1 MVVDTL
7 WRLLAVL
14 VLVGANAFFVATE
27 FALVGVRRTR
37 VEELVRAGNRRAVDV
52 KQALARLD
60 DFISGV
66 QLGIT
71 VASLALGWI
80 GEPVVAHLIEPVLV
94 WLPFGLAA
102 PASHSIAIA
111 VAFTIITG
119 LHVVLGELAPKSV
132 ALAHAETTALW
143 VARPMHWFIR
153 LFKPFIRLLN
163 GSAALV
169 LRAFGLRQA
178 ADHIAALSEE
188 ELKMLITAATEKG
201 LLERRE
207 RELLTSIFDFTDT
220 PVREVM
226 TPAHKV
232 KAVAVDASPPEVLDA
247 VVASGRSRLPVYE
260 RTLDQVLGFVHDRDL
275 LSALVRRE
283 PVELRR
289 LLHPVAFVPET
300 KRVGQLL
307 QELQR
312 RRLQMAIVL
321 DEFGSTRGL
330 VTVEDLIEEIVG
342 EIRDEREVEERPVD
356 RQPDGS
362 MVVDASLPA
371 RELRE
376 TYGVP
381 IPESGEFETV
391 AGFMLAALQRIPK
404 GGEIVFHEGY
414 KFTVVNLDG
423 RRISKVKVEPVAGA
437 RVVT

>member
-1 MVVDTL
+1 MGLDTF

-27 FALVGVRRTR
+27 FALIRVRRTR
-37 VEELVRAGNRRAVDV
+37 IEELVRAGNRQAVGV
-52 KQALARLD
+52 KQALTHLD
-60 DFISGV
+60 DFVSAT

-71 VASLALGWI
+71 FASLALGWI
-80 GEPVVAHLIEPVLV
+80 GEPAIAEQIEPLLV
-94 WLPFGLAA
+94 WLPVGLAV
-102 PASHSIAIA
+102 PAAHSIAIA
-111 VAFTIITG
+111 VAFTIITF

-132 ALAHAETTALW
+132 ALAYAETTALW
-143 VARPMHWFIR
+143 VARPMEWFFR
-153 LFKPFIRLLN
+153 VFKPFIRLLT

-169 LRAFGLRQA
+169 LRGFGLRRA

-188 ELKMLITAATEKG
+188 ELKMLIAAAAEKG

-207 RELLTSIFDFTDT
+207 RELLTSVFDFTDT

-226 TPAHKV
+226 TPVHKV
-232 KAVAVDASPPEVLDA
+232 KAAAVDAAPQEVLDA
-247 VVASGRSRLPVYE
+247 VVASGYSRLPVYE
-260 RTLDQVLGFVHDRDL
+260 RTLDQVLGFVDERDL
-275 LSALVRRE
+275 LSALVRKE
-283 PVELRR
+283 PIELRK

-312 RRLQMAIVL
+312 RRLEMAIVL

-330 VTVEDLIEEIVG
+330 VTIEDLIEEIVG
-342 EIRDEREVEERPVD
+342 EIRDEREVEERPVE

-376 TYGVP
+376 TYEVP

-391 AGFMLAALQRIPK
+391 AGFMLASLQRIPK

-423 RRISKVKVEPVAGA
+423 RRITKVKVEPAAGA
-437 RVVT
+437 RVST

>member
-1 MVVDTL
+1 VGLDTL
-7 WRLLAVL
+7 WRLLAVF

-27 FALVGVRRTR
+27 FALVRVRRTR
-37 VEELVRAGNRRAVDV
+37 IEELVRAGNRQAADV
-52 KQALARLD
+52 KHALTHLD
-60 DFISGV
+60 DFISAT

-71 VASLALGWI
+71 LASLALGWI
-80 GEPVVAHLIEPVLV
+80 GEPAIAEQIEPLFV
-94 WLPFGLAA
+94 WLPIGLAA
-102 PASHSIAIA
+102 PAAHSIAIA
-111 VAFTIITG
+111 VAFAIITF

-132 ALAHAETTALW
+132 ALTYAETTALW
-143 VARPMHWFIR
+143 VARPTDWFFR
-153 LFKPFIRLLN
+153 LFKPFLRLLT
-163 GSAALV
+163 GSARLV

-178 ADHIAALSEE
+178 ADQIAALSAE

-207 RELLTSIFDFTDT
+207 RELLTSVFDFTDT

-226 TPAHKV
+226 TPAHKI
-232 KAVAVDASPPEVLDA
+232 KAVAVDATPQEVLNA
-247 VVASGRSRLPVYE
+247 AVASGCSRLPVYE
-260 RTLDQVLGFVHDRDL
+260 RTLDQVLGFVDERDL

-289 LLHPVAFVPET
+289 LLHPVTFVPET
-300 KRVGQLL
+300 KKVGQLF

-312 RRLQMAIVL
+312 RRLEMAIVL

-330 VTVEDLIEEIVG
+330 VTIEDLIEEIVG
-342 EIRDEREVEERPVD
+342 EIRDEHEVEERPVE
-356 RQPDGS
+356 RLPDGS

-376 TYGVP
+376 NYGVP

-391 AGFMLAALQRIPK
+391 AGFMLAELQRIPK

-423 RRISKVKVEPVAGA
+423 RRITKVKVEPAAGA
-437 RVVT
+437 RVST